1 MTSTETQ
8 AVAYFTIIM
17 DNNRIGTIRAMTK
30 NGIPIGDGASRKEM
44 TQKLLA
50 AFRADKQK
58 FVKMMQ
64 SVAIKEYANNYT
76 TDPKLVD
83 AIYNTVE
90 GINNDKHI

>member
-30 NGIPIGDGASRKEM
+30 HGIPIGDGASRKEM
-44 TQKLLA
+44 TEKLLA
-50 AFRADKQK
+50 AFRADKKK

-64 SVAIKEYANNYT
+64 TVAIKEYANNYT
-76 TDPKLVD
+76 TNPQLIN
-83 AIYNTVE
+83 AIDNTIE
-90 GINNDKHI
+90 GIKNDIHI

>member
-17 DNNRIGTIRAMTK
+17 DNNRIGTIHAMTK

-44 TQKLLA
+44 TEKLLA
-50 AFRADKQK
+50 AFRKDKQS
-58 FVKMMQ
+58 FVQMMQ
-64 SVAIKEYANNYT
+64 SVSIKENANNYT
-76 TDPKLVD
+76 TDPKLVK